1 MSEISDKRRR
11 RIKSAFYS
19 ILISTSKKSRKSCT
33 LSKNN
38 FTINNILNVKTLFL
52 LFYQNYQDK
61 NSCIKNEQHFDK
73 LTVMSTAKVTE

>member
-1 MSEISDKRRR
+1 MSEISNNRRR
-11 RIKSAFYS
+11 RIKCVFYS

-38 FTINNILNVKTLFL
+38 ITINIFNVKTLFL

-61 NSCIKNEQHFDK
+61 NSCIKNEQNFDK